1 MFEPGRDQAA
11 GLRRLFA
18 QHTIRVVPLICAEGT
33 GDSISCA
40 INLAAALA
48 RQGSRTVLIDGANGE
63 IAPLLGLKARHDL
76 LHLIQGECGFDQA
89 ALNAREGFRVMP
101 AVRGLPELLKHPMPA
116 PELFGGLGRAG
127 EGVDVAVLVAPLET
141 IALLLADQTQELPL
155 ICGTESRQV
164 ASVYSQL
171 KILSAT
177 HGMNRFRAIYC
188 RAGSAVAAAAAHDR
202 LAAAASRFLAAEV
215 HLGGVIE
222 DEAVMA
228 LAERR
233 QTSVFTVAQGS
244 LVARSF
250 ERLATATLEWHLPV
264 FAGPPA
270 VTI

>member
-11 GLRRLFA
+11 GLRLLFA
-18 QHTIRVVPLICAEGT
+18 QHTIRVVPLISAEGA
-33 GDSISCA
+33 GDTVSCA
-40 INLAAALA
+40 INLSAALA
-48 RQGSRTVLIDGANGE
+48 RQGCRTVLIDGDNGE

-76 LHLIQGECGFDQA
+76 IHLIQRECSFEQA
-89 ALNAREGFRVMP
+89 AINAREGFRVMP
-101 AVRGLPELLKHPMPA
+101 AVRGLLELLKHPAPA
-116 PELFGGLGRAG
+116 PDLFGGLGRAG

-141 IALLLADQTQELPL
+141 VVNLLADQTQELPL
-155 ICGTESRQV
+155 VCGTESRQV

-171 KILSAT
+171 KALSAV
-177 HGMNRFRAIYC
+177 HGMRRFRAIYC

-202 LAAAASRFLAAEV
+202 LAAAASRFLGAEV
-215 HLGGVIE
+215 RIGAVIE
-222 DEAVMA
+222 DEAAMA

-250 ERLATATLEWHLPV
+250 ERLATAALEWDLPV